1 LTLKFAL
8 LSFTTIILS
17 EPAVAGANLS
27 SFPEVTSDTGGG
39 DGTAGLVMLLVTGAL
54 ILLNG
59 PNGINRSQAKT
70 PAQTADDDDEIIMKF

>member
-1 LTLKFAL
+1 LKLKSAL

-27 SFPEVTSDTGGG
+27 SFPEVTLDTGG
-39 DGTAGLVMLLVTGAL
+39 DGTAGLVMLLVIGAL

>member
-1 LTLKFAL
+1 
-8 LSFTTIILS
+8 
-17 EPAVAGANLS
+17 
-27 SFPEVTSDTGGG
+27 
-39 DGTAGLVMLLVTGAL
+39 MLLVTGAL

>member
-1 LTLKFAL
+1 
-8 LSFTTIILS
+8 
-17 EPAVAGANLS
+17 VAGANLS
-27 SFPEVTSDTGGG
+27 SFPEVTSDTGG
-39 DGTAGLVMLLVTGAL
+39 DGTAGLVMLLVIGAL